1 MCADFVAAIWGAMP
15 DDASDADLGA
25 ALCLL
30 IAHFF
35 ETLRQARGEV
45 IAEQHRQVFIET
57 LQEINLS
64 TSLQCG
70 PAGHANSLVTTK
82 TTKIKHERASAFLAL
97 AR

>member
-25 ALCLL
+25 ALWLL

-57 LQEINLS
+57 LQEINLR
-64 TSLQCG
+64 TSSN
-70 PAGHANSLVTTK
+70 A
-82 TTKIKHERASAFLAL
+82 
-97 AR
+97 ARQDTQIA